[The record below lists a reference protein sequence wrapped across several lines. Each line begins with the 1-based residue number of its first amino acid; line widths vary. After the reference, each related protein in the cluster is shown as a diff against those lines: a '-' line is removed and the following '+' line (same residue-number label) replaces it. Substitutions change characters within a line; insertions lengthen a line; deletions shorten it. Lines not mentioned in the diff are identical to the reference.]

1 MIEIAFID
9 RSLARGTSMDCIQQM
24 CSLEDIEPG
33 EEQIIT
39 NRSYLIR
46 QDNPMVAVVE
56 VQSSAENDVIIYT
69 DGSVILH
76 VLAHGLSLLKSEVM

>member
-33 EEQIIT
+33 EEQI
-39 NRSYLIR
+39 